1 MQAIHLQTEYLSA
14 PLGLGIEQPRFYWNC
29 KDGKRQTAYRIIAKN
44 ENEVIWDTGKVISAS
59 MTHICYQG
67 RPLKSRER
75 IVWSVRLWDE
85 QDMPGEEQAS
95 WFEMGLLCRSDWK
108 AKWIA
113 GNYTPKKHARWPADC
128 FRKRFSAGKEVKCA
142 RLYITAWGIYEARLN
157 GQRVGDFVLAPGCT
171 DYRKRLQYQVYDVTE
186 FLSESN
192 ELEVWLADGWY
203 RGSIGCFGLTN
214 VFGRMTG
221 LLCQLEI
228 RYADGTEERIIS
240 DDTWEWS
247 NDGPVRFADL
257 KDGER
262 FDAGMRPGYG
272 NTARLLKETMLPTA
286 SDNVCPKEQE
296 TFQARLLTTPSG
308 KKVLDFGQNIAG
320 VIAFTVRG
328 KRGQTLKLTCGE
340 MLDENGEFTQK
351 NMQEYKPVKEFGR
364 MTEMLLITGNGKK
377 IKGEMQPTPRQEI
390 LFSCSG
396 GEDDYKS
403 RFTVFG
409 FRYALIETEMDF
421 RAEDFR
427 AVAVYSDLEQ
437 TGEFSCSHEGINR
450 LVENTRWSMKG
461 NYLDVPTDCPTRER
475 LGWTGDAQVFFD
487 TGAYLMNVA
496 PFFRKW
502 MRDVRDN
509 QFKNGKISAVVPYN
523 GASMLYDNTGGSVG
537 WGDCAVLLPY
547 RYWKRYGDIGMLRD
561 FYEVMRGYAM
571 FMIKNTGHKDRKAA
585 KANPFNQYTYE
596 KGMHLGEWL
605 EPEEFKDNISAGS
618 KMLHTEECTA
628 YLHYT
633 MRHMAEAA
641 HALEKTEDEEL
652 FSEYAQGA
660 KNAYQWLFLKDGI
673 PQTDRQAKLVRPLAF
688 GLADDGEKEA
698 LELQMVKAVQN
709 RRYRI
714 GTGFLSTPFVLGTL
728 SGIGR
733 SDLAYQMLENEE
745 APGWL
750 YEVKTGATTIWEDWE
765 GTVSRNH
772 YSPGAVCQWLF
783 DTVAGIRIGGENH
796 FVIAPVPGGTLSYAE
811 ASYRSLYG
819 KVSSRWERMDG
830 HIQFVVEIPANTT
843 AEIILP
849 DGRKY
854 MAECGR
860 HVQVISCSSSGGGNI
875 S

>member
-1 MQAIHLQTEYLSA
+1 
-14 PLGLGIEQPRFYWNC
+14 
-29 KDGKRQTAYRIIAKN
+29 
-44 ENEVIWDTGKVISAS
+44 
-59 MTHICYQG
+59 
-67 RPLKSRER
+67 
-75 IVWSVRLWDE
+75 
-85 QDMPGEEQAS
+85 
-95 WFEMGLLCRSDWK
+95 
-108 AKWIA
+108 
-113 GNYTPKKHARWPADC
+113 
-128 FRKRFSAGKEVKCA
+128 
-142 RLYITAWGIYEARLN
+142 
-157 GQRVGDFVLAPGCT
+157 
-171 DYRKRLQYQVYDVTE
+171 
-186 FLSESN
+186 
-192 ELEVWLADGWY
+192 
-203 RGSIGCFGLTN
+203 
-214 VFGRMTG
+214 
-221 LLCQLEI
+221 
-228 RYADGTEERIIS
+228 
-240 DDTWEWS
+240 
-247 NDGPVRFADL
+247 
-257 KDGER
+257 
-262 FDAGMRPGYG
+262 
-272 NTARLLKETMLPTA
+272 
-286 SDNVCPKEQE
+286 
-296 TFQARLLTTPSG
+296 
-308 KKVLDFGQNIAG
+308 
-320 VIAFTVRG
+320 
-328 KRGQTLKLTCGE
+328 
-340 MLDENGEFTQK
+340 
-351 NMQEYKPVKEFGR
+351 
-364 MTEMLLITGNGKK
+364 
-377 IKGEMQPTPRQEI
+377 
-390 LFSCSG
+390 
-396 GEDDYKS
+396 
-403 RFTVFG
+403 
-409 FRYALIETEMDF
+409 
-421 RAEDFR
+421 
-427 AVAVYSDLEQ
+427 
-437 TGEFSCSHEGINR
+437 
-450 LVENTRWSMKG
+450 
-461 NYLDVPTDCPTRER
+461 
-475 LGWTGDAQVFFD
+475 
-487 TGAYLMNVA
+487 
-496 PFFRKW
+496 
-502 MRDVRDN
+502 
-509 QFKNGKISAVVPYN
+509 
-523 GASMLYDNTGGSVG
+523 
-537 WGDCAVLLPY
+537 
-547 RYWKRYGDIGMLRD
+547 MLRD

-728 SGIGR
+728 SGMGR

-750 YEVKTGATTIWEDWE
+750 YEVRTGATTIWEDWE

-830 HIQFVVEIPANTT
+830 NIQFVVEIPANTT

-860 HVQVISCSSSGGGNI
+860 HIFTCD
-875 S
+875 